1 MGPRLGKM
9 TMSICQQSIK
19 EELRAHENCITIITP
34 PLDPV
39 GHMLRLD
46 LVRFSIQTA
55 TGRPGTKETESHSAK
70 EYHCGHK
77 EVWQTS
83 DDSG

>member
-1 MGPRLGKM
+1 MGPLLGKM
-9 TMSICQQSIK
+9 TMSFCQQSIK